1 MADTDNITFEKTLNG
16 ATVKVTMDTTR
27 MDKDFVKALEIITI
41 PKSTD
46 AQTKTTTASNFGPT
60 PTTLMDLL
68 QMQIRYDVEG
78 TISQG
83 KQTGDTHADV
93 EDRKNDL
100 ENMNIAG
107 GVLTFNYDDETGVT
121 GNIEKLKITKM
132 FTDGQDNDATNTF
145 NTGEVG
151 YKIKMTIIKGVNM

>member
-27 MDKDFVKALEIITI
+27 MDKDFVKALEMNTI

-46 AQTKTTTASNFGPT
+46 AQTKTTTASNFGPN
-60 PTTLMDLL
+60 PTRVMDLL
-68 QMQIRYDVEG
+68 QLQIRYDVEG

-83 KQTGDTHADV
+83 AQAGDTHADV
-93 EDRKNDL
+93 DDRKNDL
-100 ENMNIAG
+100 ENMNLAG
-107 GVLTFNYDDETGVT
+107 GVLTFNYDNETGVT
-121 GNIEKLKITKM
+121 GNIEKLKITKV
-132 FTDGQDNDATNTF
+132 FTDGTTTF
-145 NTGEVG
+145 NTNEVG